1 MARFVFEFEAVL
13 KQRLA
18 EEREKQLAMAVV
30 ERERIAIEDQLR
42 GTQQEIESEKGEL
55 RAALGTGAP
64 VDLATVRQQAG
75 AALGRVKRAQQLVLK
90 LAGVHK
96 RLDAARLE
104 LLLATTRRKAMD
116 TLKEKR
122 LEAWNAER
130 NRLEANAMDEITIMR
145 AARMREGGI
154 EPAFAGGEEAA

>member
-55 RAALGTGAP
+55 RAALGTGAS

-104 LLLATTRRKAMD
+104 LLLATTRRKAME

-154 EPAFAGGEEAA
+154 EPAFTGGEEAA